1 MHRKNQMKKI
11 CCMNVYLLIKKMRH
25 DQKINS
31 PFHWISFLNSTYIF
45 ISYHLYIHMLSNAKI
60 NIKKFHLCL
69 VKKMF
74 MDSSSSSSSLSITRE
89 ELNAFHSFDRALFT
103 RIVISLKEDITQSFQ
118 VMTFLIYLDRSVRGS
133 KLISDLVSLPDLS
146 ISTIVDEVQICRR
159 CLSYTH
165 FPTFLA
171 SMGSINAAS
180 IPWIRRMTSEKLT
193 LAVIH
198 LNRNEIILEMT
209 DILNTICYPAFEDIC
224 VLFETHKERKFIQF
238 LCGQQG
244 TSNRVAAG
252 ASNVEGQHVRA
263 DDRTVFLKFS
273 KGYPISEAEVHDYFT
288 RYWIRL

>member
-1 MHRKNQMKKI
+1 
-11 CCMNVYLLIKKMRH
+11 
-25 DQKINS
+25 
-31 PFHWISFLNSTYIF
+31 
-45 ISYHLYIHMLSNAKI
+45 
-60 NIKKFHLCL
+60 
-69 VKKMF
+69 MF

-224 VLFETHKERKFIQF
+224 VLFKTHKERKFIQF

-252 ASNVEGQHVRA
+252 TSNVEGQHVRA

-288 RYWIRL
+288 RIFGDIVEAIHMGGVKRKDQAMYACMVLRSAAKIPEIVSDGLDRTKFTINGKYFWARRFIPNHKIR